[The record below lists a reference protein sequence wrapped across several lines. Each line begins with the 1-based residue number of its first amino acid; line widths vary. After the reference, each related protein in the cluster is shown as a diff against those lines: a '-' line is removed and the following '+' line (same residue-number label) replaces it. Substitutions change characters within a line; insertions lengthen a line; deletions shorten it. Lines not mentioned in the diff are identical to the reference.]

1 MLTGY
6 VFRMFRKDF
15 CSRKWCN
22 KMTCKNP
29 LELFQGCGRSSRG
42 KNNSFVFIYMELFPL
57 FNVGTGGEMG
67 MTGTVWQTTSNSLVT
82 PTCKGCLENKSR
94 DPAGRPCL
102 KEPLKSSGEMDWTT
116 TMPYVCLITQYC
128 IREPRA
134 MAWWGRLVAGQR
146 KRLLNPQ
153 EFPVF

>member
-1 MLTGY
+1 
-6 VFRMFRKDF
+6 
-15 CSRKWCN
+15 
-22 KMTCKNP
+22 
-29 LELFQGCGRSSRG
+29 
-42 KNNSFVFIYMELFPL
+42 MELFPL
-57 FNVGTGGEMG
+57 FNVGAGGEMG

-82 PTCKGCLENKSR
+82 STCKGCLENKSR